1 MWNHMERG
9 TQPRSPLPM
18 IFKHHLPDDYLFASV
33 LLAPVETGG
42 LRKSR
47 ELKKKKDSSCSPVTV
62 VPHNFSSM
70 PSAALASF

>member
-47 ELKKKKDSSCSPVTV
+47 ELKKKKIPPV
-62 VPHNFSSM
+62 
-70 PSAALASF
+70 LL